1 MPKYLIQ
8 ASYTVSGEEGVRAKG
23 GTDRRNAI
31 ADTVKSVGGTLECVY
46 YEFGEH
52 DAFSIVDLPD
62 NESAASG
69 L

>member
-31 ADTVKSVGGTLECVY
+31 ADTVKSVGGT
-46 YEFGEH
+46 F
-52 DAFSIVDLPD
+52 DIV
-62 NESAASG
+62 SAPG
-69 L
+69 KGTKIEVFVPL